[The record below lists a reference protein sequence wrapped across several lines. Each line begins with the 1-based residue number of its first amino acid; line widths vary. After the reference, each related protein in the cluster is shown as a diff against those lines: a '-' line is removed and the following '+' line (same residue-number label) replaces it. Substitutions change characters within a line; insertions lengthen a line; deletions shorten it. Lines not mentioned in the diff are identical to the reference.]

1 MQIPAASTPPA
12 NGQSQAKLSV
22 RNRMQKTP
30 YWLKKFRRCT
40 APFRYVWNLVC
51 GHPKVKED
59 KDPAPGDEDVED
71 LYETFSMAMMV
82 SPPAFL
88 RATNLFAVTTRR
100 VYLLQIVVGFPMRRC
115 DIRHLMEPRFG
126 IRTSRRSTTRPAASR
141 RTRSSTSRP

>member
-100 VYLLQIVVGFPMRRC
+100 VYLLQIVVGFPTIFMGTTLL
-115 DIRHLMEPRFG
+115 LMIG
-126 IRTSRRSTTRPAASR
+126 SIYGG
-141 RTRSSTSRP
+141 